1 MDLVKQFRT
10 GIKRVIFGPAN
21 IPHFCN
27 VGLRDPQAGIRIC
40 LYGWGPP
47 QDVTYRNVIAGT
59 RPLMIGIGLG
69 DKLDSVSVSKT
80 PLWLKFRES
89 GDSSRLLGEISL
101 KFVDTIAIGRERLSL
116 FLAVRASNYCLPKN
130 LLWRRYLQ
138 FAYSHWRN
146 ARSQNTPESQISER
160 ELHALFVFY
169 ICPRPVVLVSVAAGN
184 VGNIFPMDL
193 VGPVGGRHFSLTL
206 HNSSTAL
213 PLIQDSRRVALSGV
227 PIEQM
232 PLAYKLGANHK
243 RPSVD
248 WASMPFALTTSPAFA
263 LPVPQFALRVREI
276 EVEQIRRLGT
286 HTFFISKIV
295 EDQRWTEGQQ
305 FFQAHGFYE
314 GWRQRTVPFDV
325 AIVH

>member
-1 MDLVKQFRT
+1 MDVIKQFRT
-10 GIKRVIFGPAN
+10 GIKRVIFGSAN

-27 VGLRDPQAGIRIC
+27 VGLRDPQAEIRIC
-40 LYGWGPP
+40 LCGWGPP

-69 DKLDSVSVSKT
+69 EKLDLLSVSKT
-80 PLWLKFRES
+80 PLRLKFSES
-89 GDSSRLLGEISL
+89 GNSSRLLGEISL
-101 KFVDTIAIGRERLSL
+101 KLVDTIAIGRERLCL
-116 FLAVRASNYCLPKN
+116 FLAVRASNYCVPKN

-146 ARSQNTPESQISER
+146 PRRQIPPEIRMPEA
-160 ELHALFVFY
+160 ELHSLWVFY
-169 ICPRPVVLVSVAAGN
+169 ICPRPVVLVSVVAGDL
-184 VGNIFPMDL
+184 GNIFPMDL
-193 VGPVGGRHFSLTL
+193 VGPVGNRHFSLTL

-213 PLIQDSRRVALSGV
+213 PLIQDSRRVALSSI
-227 PIEQM
+227 PIDQM

-248 WASMPFALTTSPAFA
+248 WNSVPFALTTSPAFA
-263 LPVPQFALRVREI
+263 LPVPKFALRVREI
-276 EVEQIRRLGT
+276 EIEQIRRSGT

-295 EDQRWTEGQQ
+295 EDQCWTEGQQ

-314 GWRQRTVPFDV
+314 GWRQRTVPFD
-325 AIVH
+325 ATIAH